1 MGKVWV
7 QVSDMRNS
15 NIVKLDSK
23 GRVLIPIHIRN
34 MLKADSGTEVVI
46 IPDKDNGHMKVLP
59 LVNGR
64 TAEIKLLLKD
74 LPGSLA
80 NIANILSEYDIDII
94 MSESRTLARGQ
105 LAEWDVIVD
114 TSNFNNGFEN
124 LKGRLLNSEL
134 VKNVEVVR
142 K

>member
-1 MGKVWV
+1 
-7 QVSDMRNS
+7 MRNS

-34 MLKADSGTEVVI
+34 MLKADEGTDVVI
-46 IPDKDNGHMKVLP
+46 IPDKNNGHMKILP
-59 LVNGR
+59 LVNGK
-64 TAEIKLLLKD
+64 TAEIRLLLND

-80 NIANILSEYDIDII
+80 SIANILAEYDIDVI

-105 LAEWDVIVD
+105 LAEWDVVVD
-114 TSNFNNGFEN
+114 TSNFTKDFNH
-124 LKGRLLNSEL
+124 LKERLLNSNL
-134 VKNVEVVR
+134 VKNVDVVR

>member
-1 MGKVWV
+1 
-7 QVSDMRNS
+7 MRNS

-34 MLKADSGTEVVI
+34 MLKADEGTDVVI
-46 IPDKDNGHMKVLP
+46 IPDKSNGHMKILP
-59 LVNGR
+59 LVNGK
-64 TAEIKLLLKD
+64 TAEIRLLLND

-80 NIANILSEYDIDII
+80 SIANILAEYDINVI

-105 LAEWDVIVD
+105 LAEWDVVVD
-114 TSNFNNGFEN
+114 TSNFTKDFDH
-124 LKGRLLNSEL
+124 LKERLLNSNL
-134 VKNVEVVR
+134 VKNVDVVR

>member
-1 MGKVWV
+1 MGA
-7 QVSDMRNS
+7 VSDMRNS

-34 MLKADSGTEVVI
+34 MLKADNGTEVVI
-46 IPDKDNGHMKVLP
+46 IPDKDNGHMKILP
-59 LVNGR
+59 LVNGK

-114 TSNFNNGFEN
+114 TSNFNNGFDL

-134 VKNVEVVR
+134 VKSVEVVR

>member
-1 MGKVWV
+1 
-7 QVSDMRNS
+7 MRNT

-23 GRVLIPIHIRN
+23 GRILVPIHIRN
-34 MLKADSGTEVVI
+34 MLKAEEGTEVAI
-46 IPDKDNGHMKVLP
+46 IPDKNNGHVKILP
-59 LVNGR
+59 LVNGK

-80 NIANILSEYDIDII
+80 NIANILSEHDIDII

-105 LAEWDVIVD
+105 LAEWNVIVD
-114 TSNFNNGFEN
+114 TSNFNKGFDT
-124 LKGRLLNSEL
+124 LKERLLNTDN

>member
-1 MGKVWV
+1 MWV

-34 MLKADSGTEVVI
+34 MLKADNGTEVVI

-59 LVNGR
+59 LINGR

-105 LAEWDVIVD
+105 LAEWNVIVD

-124 LKGRLLNSEL
+124 LKGSLLNSEL
-134 VKNVEVVR
+134 IKNVEVVR